1 MRHKYLITIAED
13 QQELLISEQA
23 EVDRDIFSPLCEEKF
38 SLTSLRDAAADGEA
52 ALVAALRS
60 DNFYPPLENA
70 TQIAVVVTEILNSE
84 DPERRE
90 LLIDDRQVMAEA
102 EAEAAEAAAA
112 AAEAEALPP
121 DDEDLDDLLED
132 DATPAIPVKS
142 DESSGEKEDN

>member
-1 MRHKYLITIAED
+1 MRHKYLITIAKD

-23 EVDRDIFSPLCEEKF
+23 EVDRDIFMPLCEETF
-38 SLTSLRDAAADGEA
+38 SLAELREAAADGEA
-52 ALVAALRS
+52 SLVASLRS

-70 TQIAVVVTEILNSE
+70 TQIAVIVTEMLKSE

-102 EAEAAEAAAA
+102 EAAEAAAA
-112 AAEAEALPP
+112 AAAVKALPS

-132 DATPAIPVKS
+132 DAAPPIPVNS